1 MLLAQIYETLA
12 PLNGQVNHN
21 TLAFIRRANVA
32 LDKWWSDC
40 DELHS
45 TPVPFSRIDLFN
57 IDVMKGKQWT
67 KIRS

>member
-1 MLLAQIYETLA
+1 MISAQIYETLA

-40 DELHS
+40 DDLHS
-45 TPVPFSRIDLFN
+45 MFFNSSDL
-57 IDVMKGKQWT
+57 
-67 KIRS
+67 